1 MVEEKIVKKLNEM
14 EKIIDEIRVLLDTY
28 KKEGDML

>member
-28 KKEGDML
+28 DKEKNLS